1 MMIKD
6 EDEELEAWSDTNE
19 EGERA
24 RKHLNGKRKEK
35 VVHKV
40 KDEWDQEYDR
50 GKVKKVRKRSCK
62 TWDKGQTQFEQIVE
76 RKLK

>member
-1 MMIKD
+1 MRPNLKMMIKD

-40 KDEWDQEYDR
+40 KDEWD
-50 GKVKKVRKRSCK
+50 
-62 TWDKGQTQFEQIVE
+62 
-76 RKLK
+76 